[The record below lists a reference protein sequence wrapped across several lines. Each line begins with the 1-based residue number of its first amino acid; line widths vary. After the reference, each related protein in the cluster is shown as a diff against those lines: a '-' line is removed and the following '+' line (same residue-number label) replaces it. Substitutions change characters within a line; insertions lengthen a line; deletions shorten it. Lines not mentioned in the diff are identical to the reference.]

1 MNKENADVFIVAS
14 STHASSIFDKI
25 YGEEDTLKICL
36 RKLLGYE
43 LFEKE
48 CFCYNS

>member
-1 MNKENADVFIVAS
+1 MNKENADVFN
-14 STHASSIFDKI
+14 KI
-25 YGEEDTLKICL
+25 YGQDDTLKICL

-48 CFCYNS
+48 CFLLQLLINYSMHS